1 MFTAGKQLARSSAL
15 RPMTAQLRFPIR
27 RLPLDRFRENVPV
40 GGIVS
45 CEGVA
50 AILDTEHHQR
60 LAAVVSHGASALGS
74 DTDDASFTDGEN
86 APVDLEFAFSRKEE
100 VELFMGLVGVEES
113 GFPAGPEHL
122 KGEVTAGSTD
132 GLSAE
137 NLSGNFNVGPEF
149 ENIVFDVGESA
160 EVSCVEISAFFDCLN
175 LFHNL

>member
-1 MFTAGKQLARSSAL
+1 MFTAGKQRARSSAL
-15 RPMTAQLRFPIR
+15 RPMTAQLRFPLR
-27 RLPLDRFRENVPV
+27 RLPLDRLGENVPV
-40 GGIVS
+40 GGIV
-45 CEGVA
+45 GRKRVA

-74 DTDDASFTDGEN
+74 DTDDASFSDGEN

-100 VELFMGLVGVEES
+100 IELFMVLVGVEES
-113 GFPAGPEHL
+113 GFLAGRKHL
-122 KGEVTAGSTD
+122 EGEVTPGSAD

-137 NLSGNFNVGPEF
+137 NLSGDFNIWPEF
-149 ENIVFDVGESA
+149 EDKVFDVGESA